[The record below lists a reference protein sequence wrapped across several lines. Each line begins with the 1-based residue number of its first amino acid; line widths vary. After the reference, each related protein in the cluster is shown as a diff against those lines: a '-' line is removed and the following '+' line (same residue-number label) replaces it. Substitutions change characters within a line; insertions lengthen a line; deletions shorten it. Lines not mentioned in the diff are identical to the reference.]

1 MAGYVGNS
9 EKIVDSAYL
18 YSQFSAFDQRR
29 AKKLKDSL
37 YTPEHYEFNDVDGA
51 LTIVDNGLASLDTEV
66 EISVVNSKLLEDD
79 VHVYQIGEK
88 VDLIPET
95 EIYLKSSTLSKED
108 EDLDLS
114 TFDDIVP

>member
-29 AKKLKDSL
+29 EQKLKDSL
-37 YTPEHYEFNDVDGA
+37 YTPEHYAYNDVDGA
-51 LTIVDNGLASLDTEV
+51 LTIVDDGLATLDTEV
-66 EISVVNSKLLEDD
+66 EISVVKSKLLEEDL
-79 VHVYQIGEK
+79 HNYQIGEK

-95 EIYLKSSTLSKED
+95 EIYLKASTLSKED
-108 EDLDLS
+108 KDLDLS

>member
-9 EKIVDSAYL
+9 EKIIDSAYL

-37 YTPEHYEFNDVDGA
+37 FVPEHYAYNNVDGA
-51 LTIVDNGLASLDTEV
+51 LTIVGDGLATLDTEV

-95 EIYLKSSTLSKED
+95 EVYLRAATLNIED
-108 EDLDLS
+108 ELIDVS
-114 TFDDIVP
+114 EFDNVAP

>member
-1 MAGYVGNS
+1 MADYVGS
-9 EKIVDSAYL
+9 SDKLVDSAYL
-18 YSQFSAFDQRR
+18 YSQFSAFDKRR

-37 YTPEHYEFNDVDGA
+37 YTPEHYEFNNVDGA
-51 LTIVDNGLASLDTEV
+51 LTIVGDGLATLDTEV

-95 EIYLKSSTLSKED
+95 EVYLRAATLNKED

-114 TFDDIVP
+114 TFDTIVP

>member
-9 EKIVDSAYL
+9 EKIIDSAYL
-18 YSQFSAFDQRR
+18 YSQFQNFDKRR
-29 AKKLKDSL
+29 EQKLKDSL

-51 LTIVDNGLASLDTEV
+51 LTIVDDGLATLDTEV
-66 EISVVNSKLLEDD
+66 EISVVKSKLLEDD

-95 EIYLKSSTLSKED
+95 EVYLKASTLSKED
-108 EDLDLS
+108 EDLDLD
-114 TFDDIVP
+114 TLDTP

>member
-1 MAGYVGNS
+1 MADYVGS
-9 EKIVDSAYL
+9 QEKIVTSDYL
-18 YSQFSAFDQRR
+18 FRQFQNYDERR

-51 LTIVDNGLASLDTEV
+51 LTIVDDGLATLDTEV

-95 EIYLKSSTLSKED
+95 EVYLKASTLSKED

-114 TFDDIVP
+114 TFDNVTP

>member
-1 MAGYVGNS
+1 MAGYVG
-9 EKIVDSAYL
+9 DSDRLVSSDYL
-18 YSQFSAFDQRR
+18 YKQFSLFDTRR
-29 AKKLKDSL
+29 EQKLKDSL
-37 YTPEHYEFNDVDGA
+37 YTPEHYAYNDVDGA
-51 LTIVDNGLASLDTEV
+51 LTIVDDGLATLDTEV

-95 EIYLKSSTLSKED
+95 EVYLKASTLSKED
-108 EDLDLS
+108 KDLDLS

>member
-18 YSQFSAFDQRR
+18 YSQFQNFDERR

-51 LTIVDNGLASLDTEV
+51 LTIVDDGLASLDTEV

-95 EIYLKSSTLSKED
+95 EIYLRAATLNKED
-108 EDLDLS
+108 SDLDLS

>member
-9 EKIVDSAYL
+9 EKIIDSAYL
-18 YSQFSAFDQRR
+18 YSQFSAFDKRR

-51 LTIVDNGLASLDTEV
+51 LTIVDDGLATLDTEV

-95 EIYLKSSTLSKED
+95 EIYLKASTLSKED

-114 TFDDIVP
+114 TFDDVTP

>member
-9 EKIVDSAYL
+9 EKIIDSAYL
-18 YSQFSAFDQRR
+18 YSQFQNFDKRR
-29 AKKLKDSL
+29 EQKLKDSL
-37 YTPEHYEFNDVDGA
+37 FVPEHYAYNNVDGA
-51 LTIVDNGLASLDTEV
+51 LTIVDDGLATLDTEV

-95 EIYLKSSTLSKED
+95 EVYLKASTLSKED
-108 EDLDLS
+108 EDLDLD
-114 TFDDIVP
+114 TLDTP

>member
-9 EKIVDSAYL
+9 EKIIDSAYL
-18 YSQFSAFDQRR
+18 YSQFQNFDKRR
-29 AKKLKDSL
+29 EQKLKDSL
-37 YTPEHYEFNDVDGA
+37 FVPEHYAYNNVDGA
-51 LTIVDNGLASLDTEV
+51 LTIVDDGLATLDTEV